1 MALEKLSVN
10 RLIGKDIFDP
20 VGDRVGKVKDFL
32 VVQRKD
38 LAPLIVGIVAGI
50 AGSRSVFI
58 NIARVTS
65 ITQNQIIISGKVNIT
80 KFQKRSGEELISADL
95 RGNRMSSDAGEGT
108 IEDNF
113 IEKDRLGEW
122 ELTEVLLKLHRKDA
136 GLFGRAVTVTIP
148 WEQLH
153 QNNSSHANPMKQ
165 LVVSWSEHLPAD
177 LANALLS
184 LDRKDLIDAVAELP
198 EGRLASAL
206 EEMAESDQ
214 VVILSRLADDRA
226 ARILTEMDPDDAA
239 DLIAELPEAK
249 GEQLLDLMEPDEADD
264 LRMLLSYDS
273 KTAGGLMT
281 SEPIILSASTT
292 VAEGLAHI
300 RADHISSTLAT
311 MVCIT
316 LPPLDT
322 PTGRYLGVVTFQRM
336 LRYPPGER
344 LGTLIESSIEPVL
357 DSTPADEVSRI
368 LASYDLLALPIIN
381 AQRRLVGLVTVDDV
395 LDFLMPSD
403 WREAGVAAAKLARS
417 ETGQIKI
424 PRSSK

>member
-95 RGNRMSSDAGEGT
+95 RGSRTSSDAGEGT
-108 IEDNF
+108 IEDSF

-122 ELTEVLLKLHRKDA
+122 ELTEVLLKLQRKD

-153 QNNSSHANPMKQ
+153 QSKGAQANPMKQ
-165 LVVSWSEHLPAD
+165 LVVSWSELLPAD
-177 LANALLS
+177 LANELLS
-184 LDRKDLIDAVAELP
+184 LDRKELIDAVAELP

-316 LPPLDT
+316 LPPFDT

-368 LASYDLLALPIIN
+368 LASYDLLALPVIN
-381 AQRRLVGLVTVDDV
+381 EQRRLVGLVTVDDV

-417 ETGQIKI
+417 ETGQITI
-424 PRSSK
+424 PRSSE